1 MQDQYSR
8 SLLRYFI
15 NLCTLTNSPSKSTLS
30 LQPSFTVFHPF
41 VSKRNLFFSKLLFPK
56 TLFRPRERNKEARL
70 FHRVFRE
77 KRWKGSLR
85 TRRIRLAGAAAS
97 DPNRP
102 LSHTRDKLADY
113 TGRCSSKGQAEE
125 GMSPRPSLW
134 ITRTRYSQH
143 SLGYAWIVD
152 LDRIESLEK
161 ASAFISCD

>member
-15 NLCTLTNSPSKSTLS
+15 NLCTLTNSPSKSALS

-70 FHRVFRE
+70 FHTVFRE

-85 TRRIRLAGAAAS
+85 GAS
-97 DPNRP
+97 DLQEQPPLTRIDHCPTLAINLRIIRGGVRP
-102 LSHTRDKLADY
+102 RGRPRRECLLDLVCGSHAPDIRNIRWAMPE
-113 TGRCSSKGQAEE
+113 S
-125 GMSPRPSLW
+125 W
-134 ITRTRYSQH
+134 I
-143 SLGYAWIVD
+143 
-152 LDRIESLEK
+152 
-161 ASAFISCD
+161 

>member
-1 MQDQYSR
+1 MQDQYSISSSIFHQSLHVNKFPFR
-8 SLLRYFI
+8 SNR
-15 NLCTLTNSPSKSTLS
+15 LS
-30 LQPSFTVFHPF
+30 LSFTR
-41 VSKRNLFFSKLLFPK
+41 SYRNLFFSKLLFPK
-56 TLFRPRERNKEARL
+56 TLFRLRERNKEARL

-102 LSHTRDKLADY
+102 LSHARDKLADY

-143 SLGYAWIVD
+143 SLGYA
-152 LDRIESLEK
+152 
-161 ASAFISCD
+161 